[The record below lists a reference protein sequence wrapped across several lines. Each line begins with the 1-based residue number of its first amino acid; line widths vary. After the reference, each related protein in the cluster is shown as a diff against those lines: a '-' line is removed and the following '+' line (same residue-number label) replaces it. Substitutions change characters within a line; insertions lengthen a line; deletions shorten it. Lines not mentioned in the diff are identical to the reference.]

1 MQTTLKMKKSYYKI
15 GFAVFLLFVLDVYT
29 KWLAT
34 AWLDRPLEI
43 TSWFS
48 LVYSRNF
55 GTAWSLPVPKEI
67 ILPLNVV
74 IFVIVAFWLPKALDL
89 RSKHTFIAL
98 SLIFGGALGNIY
110 DRMAF
115 GYVVDFIKVGW
126 WPVFNLADVFLSAG
140 IFIII
145 VFYGKIKRHN

>member
-1 MQTTLKMKKSYYKI
+1 MKKTYYKI
-15 GFAVFLLFVLDVYT
+15 GFAVFLLFILDIYT
-29 KWLAT
+29 KWIAAT
-34 AWLDRPLEI
+34 WLDRPLEI
-43 TSWFS
+43 NSWFS
-48 LVYSRNF
+48 LVYSQNF

-74 IFVIVAFWLPKALDL
+74 ILVLAAYWLPKALNL
-89 RSKHTFIAL
+89 RNRFTFIAL
-98 SLIFGGALGNIY
+98 ALIFGGALGNIY

-115 GYVVDFIKVGW
+115 GYVVDFIKIGW